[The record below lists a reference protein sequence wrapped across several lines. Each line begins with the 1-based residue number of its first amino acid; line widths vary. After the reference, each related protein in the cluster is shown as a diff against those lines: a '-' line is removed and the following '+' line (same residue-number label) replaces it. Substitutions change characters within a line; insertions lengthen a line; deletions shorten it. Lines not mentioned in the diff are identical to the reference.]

1 MLFIVFMVIVNVYFD
16 EYLLVRKNLLISF
29 KLIKLE
35 FFDDIFGDI
44 LKKEIMIILFL
55 NMLMLLLSWIELSML
70 WMWMVG

>member
-55 NMLMLLLSWIELSML
+55 NMLMLLLS
-70 WMWMVG
+70 

>member
-44 LKKEIMIILFL
+44 LKKEIMIIFFL